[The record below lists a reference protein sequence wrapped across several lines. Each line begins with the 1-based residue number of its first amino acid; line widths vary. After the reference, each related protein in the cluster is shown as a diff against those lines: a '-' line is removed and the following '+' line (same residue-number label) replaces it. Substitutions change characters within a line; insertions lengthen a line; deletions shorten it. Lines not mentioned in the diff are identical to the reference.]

1 MTESESTPDV
11 GGTVVA
17 EPAVTDT
24 PPPEDA
30 AARRSGPSSVASS
43 VTWWIV
49 GICIAAVI
57 ASAAQLLLELPDQ
70 GFFALALSF
79 LVLGAASWVD
89 VAEKRIPNVLT
100 YPALGLGIL
109 IHVVLTPLFGWLGW
123 EIPRI
128 WLGGLGPEECLMGF
142 GLTFLF
148 GIVSFIV
155 RGLGGG
161 DVKLLFA
168 MGALLGLGHV
178 VGALFNGILIA
189 ALLGIVNWA
198 LNGSL
203 IARLQVLAVTLFGAV
218 FRGEVPKREE
228 IMPFGRSVAPFGLS
242 MFLGLI
248 LAQFVELHE
257 VLLFTMGRTE

>member
-1 MTESESTPDV
+1 
-11 GGTVVA
+11 
-17 EPAVTDT
+17 
-24 PPPEDA
+24 A
-30 AARRSGPSSVASS
+30 AA
-43 VTWWIV
+43 
-49 GICIAAVI
+49 
-57 ASAAQLLLELPDQ
+57 
-70 GFFALALSF
+70 
-79 LVLGAASWVD
+79 WVD

-123 EIPRI
+123 DVPRI
-128 WLGGLGPEECLMGF
+128 WLGGLGPADALMGF
-142 GLTFLF
+142 GLCFLF
-148 GIVSFIV
+148 GIVSFVV

-168 MGALLGLGHV
+168 MGAILGLGHV
-178 VGALFNGILIA
+178 IGALFNGILIA
-189 ALLGIVNWA
+189 AVLGIVNWA

-203 IARLQVLAVTLFGAV
+203 IARLQVMAVTLFGAV

-228 IMPFGRSVAPFGLS
+228 ILPFGRSVAPFGLS

-257 VLLFTMGRTE
+257 VLIFTLGKTE